1 MEKQTTKLQV
11 IQGGRLAAAHAALAH
26 SRLVETVRHSRL
38 RGDRLQTIAKR
49 LGVGYNEVLE
59 MVEEDA
65 ANQLRKARENAFR
78 EGMIAARFHPLPP
91 CATQRRAA

>member
-11 IQGGRLAAAHAALAH
+11 IQGGRLSAAHAAIAH
-26 SRLVETVRHSRL
+26 GRLVEAVRRDRL
-38 RGDRLQTIAKR
+38 RGEGLQAIAKR
-49 LGVGYNEVLE
+49 HGLTYNEVIE

-65 ANQLRKARENAFR
+65 ENRVRKARENAFR